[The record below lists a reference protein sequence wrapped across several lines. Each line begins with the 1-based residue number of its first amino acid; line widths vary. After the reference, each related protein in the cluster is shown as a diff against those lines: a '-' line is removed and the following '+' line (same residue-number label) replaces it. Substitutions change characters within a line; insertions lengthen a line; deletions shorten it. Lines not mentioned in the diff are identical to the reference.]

1 MNIIKYYDILLFMI
15 KYYYILLNIIIYYYM
30 IIYHSI
36 LYYFFICYYILWIIY
51 YELYIIIYYELNII
65 IYYYILF
72 HIIIIIVIYYQ
83 LIIIILIITV
93 YKTLKHHRSHVIVS
107 PGKNAWPG
115 TTQIQVTLRRSTRRC
130 GLFWNSC
137 RGVRGWQLKKC
148 LDHHKSIQIHTNPI
162 KSH

>member
-1 MNIIKYYDILLFMI
+1 MIKYYDILLFMI
-15 KYYYILLNIIIYYYM
+15 TYYYILLNIIIYYYM

-36 LYYFFICYYILWIIY
+36 LYYFFYMLLYIMNYILWIIY
-51 YELYIIIYYELNII
+51 YYILWIK
-65 IYYYILF
+65 YYYILF
-72 HIIIIIVIYYQ
+72 HIIIVIYYQ